1 MFLYSQDLSNYKTVQ
16 MRYEYYSMFLY
27 SQDLSNYKTVFTYT
41 TLQKLFLY
49 SQDLSN
55 YKTLLKGNQ
64 QYEVVF
70 VLSRFK

>member
-1 MFLYSQDLSNYKTVQ
+1 
-16 MRYEYYSMFLY
+16 MFLY